1 MPQADSRLEAMM
13 SKQEIKDVLARYAR
27 GVDRADEEMLKSCYH
42 PDAIEEHGSAYAGP
56 AHEYIEGAVVRI
68 RQMGTMCHYICNV
81 HIELEEELA
90 YVEAYVLTFARFSRE
105 EESFDTLTGGR
116 ICDRFER
123 RAGEC
128 SIRLT
133 RRWSWAARTGT
144 TCPICVF
151 SVGRGR
157 AGDSNITCQA
167 GWVLV
172 TFTTRLT
179 YSMQ

>member
-1 MPQADSRLEAMM
+1 MPQADSRLEAML

-90 YVEAYVLTFARFSRE
+90 YVEAYVLTFARFSRD
-105 EESFDTLTGGR
+105 EESVDTLTGGR

-123 RAGEC
+123 RADAWK
-128 SIRLT
+128 IAHRKLVFDWNRDMPT
-133 RRWSWAARTGT
+133 RE
-144 TCPICVF
+144 
-151 SVGRGR
+151 
-157 AGDSNITCQA
+157 
-167 GWVLV
+167 GWCLGMFDPADPKMVMGSKDRNDLSYLR
-172 TFTTRLT
+172 F
-179 YSMQ
+179 